1 MSTLKKHVSLV
12 LAVLLSVALL
22 ASCSS
27 TGGASGT
34 PAPAAPATPGTGTDN
49 QTPEPA
55 GDDTVYTMK
64 VAGSGVD
71 NHTDYML
78 NLFEE
83 LVEERSDGRIQVD
96 YFPNLQLGSIREYY
110 EACQRG
116 QVQMAEGGSV
126 IMSNFTSKL
135 DFMSLPMLFDNREA
149 VQEFMNGEVGQQL
162 VLDIAEETNLYL
174 LMMCENGFQA
184 LSNNRREV
192 HTPEDMSGLK
202 IRTQENPIL
211 LQIYKT
217 LGADPTPLAYSELFT
232 ALQQG
237 TVDGQVNPAVVMG
250 TTNIWEV
257 QKYVSDTNLMYD
269 MISVAINY
277 DFFKNLPQD
286 LQDVVVECGR
296 EACQA
301 ELEYCA
307 ADYLGTLEENGM
319 TVTRLTDAER
329 AVFKEA
335 VQPVYDW
342 FRAEYNEPNLD
353 KYLEAIDAANEA
365 VK

>member
-1 MSTLKKHVSLV
+1 MLTLKKTLSLV
-12 LAVLLSVALL
+12 LAALLITALL
-22 ASCSS
+22 AACGGGTPSKAPS
-27 TGGASGT
+27 GGAAASTPPASDTSAPTT
-34 PAPAAPATPGTGTDN
+34 PAND
-49 QTPEPA
+49 E
-55 GDDTVYTMK
+55 TVYTMK
-64 VAGSGVD
+64 VAGSGID

-83 LVEERSDGRIQVD
+83 LVEKKSDGRIQVD
-96 YFPNLQLGSIREYY
+96 YYPNLQLGSIREYY

-116 QVQMAEGGSV
+116 QVQAAEGGSV

-149 VQEFMNGEVGQQL
+149 VQAFMNGEVGQQL

-184 LSNNRREV
+184 LSNNKREI
-192 HTPEDMSGLK
+192 HSPDNMNGLK

-211 LQIYKT
+211 LKIYET

-237 TVDGQVNPAVVMG
+237 TVDGQVNPAVVMA

-277 DFFKNLPQD
+277 DFFKSLPED
-286 LQDVVVECGR
+286 LQQVVVECGR

-301 ELEYCA
+301 ELEYCS
-307 ADYLGTLEENGM
+307 ADYLGVLEENGM
-319 TVTRLTDAER
+319 TVTRLTDEER
-329 AVFKEA
+329 AAFKEA

-342 FRAEYNEPNLD
+342 FRSEYDEPNLD

-365 VK
+365 TG